1 MEEEERG
8 LVVELPDG
16 KLFKLKHPNG
26 RVVEMPNGNIVEML
40 DGQIVEVLIFP
51 NSSTF
56 NKPES
61 FVRLVVLP
69 TRSAARFL
77 HLLSLRKCIEYCY
90 VVSKSVFFPGR

>member
-40 DGQIVEVLIFP
+40 DGQIVEVRRESQCWTHTHTHTHTPL
-51 NSSTF
+51 NT
-56 NKPES
+56 KP
-61 FVRLVVLP
+61 F
-69 TRSAARFL
+69 T
-77 HLLSLRKCIEYCY
+77 CIE
-90 VVSKSVFFPGR
+90 

>member
-40 DGQIVEVLIFP
+40 DGQIVEVCANLEKKTPF
-51 NSSTF
+51 NSKQLHAQALQNHHRGQSGCLLCSS
-56 NKPES
+56 EAC
-61 FVRLVVLP
+61 LV
-69 TRSAARFL
+69 
-77 HLLSLRKCIEYCY
+77 
-90 VVSKSVFFPGR
+90 GR

>member
-40 DGQIVEVLIFP
+40 DGQIVEVRALRLCIACTP
-51 NSSTF
+51 LNSG
-56 NKPES
+56 KHHQ
-61 FVRLVVLP
+61 
-69 TRSAARFL
+69 L
-77 HLLSLRKCIEYCY
+77 HRVAHACCTLNANIQLLCDGSHPDN
-90 VVSKSVFFPGR
+90 FFPRLRR